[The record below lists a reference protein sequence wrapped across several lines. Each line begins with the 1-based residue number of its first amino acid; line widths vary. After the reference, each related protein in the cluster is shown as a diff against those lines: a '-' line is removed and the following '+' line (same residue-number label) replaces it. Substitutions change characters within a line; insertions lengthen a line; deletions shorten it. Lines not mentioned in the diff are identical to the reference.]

1 MGTPG
6 KGARLNGGFSEAQL
20 SRSQRDTPGCEEV
33 VHFNNAGASLMPTPV
48 LDATVSHLGLEA
60 RIGVQIFQRSST
72 CSASFDSR
80 LR

>member
-33 VHFNNAGASLMPTPV
+33 VHFNNAGASLIP
-48 LDATVSHLGLEA
+48 G
-60 RIGVQIFQRSST
+60 RKI
-72 CSASFDSR
+72 
-80 LR
+80 